1 MINEDMPYDVK
12 VTSAFKSYGRKKVF
26 NGLNMN
32 VMSGSM

>member
-1 MINEDMPYDVK
+1 MIDEGFQCDVK
-12 VTSAFKSYGRKKVF
+12 VINAFKSYGGNTVF